1 MVDDMAPRR
10 RAESRRDTGGHVP
23 QPRTPGGEAGRSW
36 QEAEAL
42 RRGDQA
48 AFAELVRRIHPS
60 MVRLATTY
68 VTSRAV
74 AEEVAQDTWV
84 AVLEQLDRFE
94 GRSSLK
100 TWIFRILVNQAKT
113 RGVRERRT
121 TPFSSLSLQ
130 QEATEPGM
138 PPDAFF
144 DDDHRWAG
152 HWAVPVPAWD
162 MPEEHLL
169 SAELGRVIQA
179 AVDDLPPAQRAVVAL
194 RDGQS
199 LSSHEVCDLLG
210 LTEVNQRVLLHRGR
224 TTVRAAIAAYAG
236 QMGVAV

>member
-1 MVDDMAPRR
+1 MGPRR
-10 RAESRRDTGGHVP
+10 SAENRRDAGGHVP
-23 QPRTPGGEAGRSW
+23 QPRARGGEVGRSR

-130 QEATEPGM
+130 QEATQPGM

-144 DDDHRWAG
+144 EDDHRWAG

-169 SAELGRVIQA
+169 SAELGRVIQG

>member
-1 MVDDMAPRR
+1 MVDGMAPRR

-23 QPRTPGGEAGRSW
+23 QPRTPAGEAGRSW

-48 AFAELVRRIHPS
+48 AFAELVRRIHPA

-68 VTSRAV
+68 VTSPAV

-130 QEATEPGM
+130 QEATEPGL

-199 LSSHEVCDLLG
+199 LPSQEVCDLLG

-224 TTVRAAIAAYAG
+224 TSVRAAIAAYAG

>member
-1 MVDDMAPRR
+1 
-10 RAESRRDTGGHVP
+10 
-23 QPRTPGGEAGRSW
+23 
-36 QEAEAL
+36 
-42 RRGDQA
+42 
-48 AFAELVRRIHPS
+48 

-68 VTSRAV
+68 VSSRAV

-84 AVLEQLDRFE
+84 AVLEELDRFE

-100 TWIFRILVNQAKT
+100 TWIFRILINRAKT

-121 TPFSSLSLQ
+121 TPFSSLPPQ
-130 QEATEPGM
+130 QDVAETGM
-138 PPDAFF
+138 PSDAFF
-144 DDDHRWAG
+144 ADDHRWAG

-169 SAELGRVIQA
+169 SAELGRVIHE
-179 AVDDLPPAQRAVVAL
+179 AVYALPPAQRAVVSL

-199 LSSHEVCDLLG
+199 LSSQEVCELLG

-224 TTVRAAIAAYAG
+224 TAVRAAVAAYAG
-236 QMGVAV
+236 RMGVAV